1 MRERKHGKNYLL
13 ETYLNGLHEADDK
26 EIAVVNSDSG
36 VHTENATPTP
46 EVSAS
51 PANTDEP
58 PHTDGF
64 SQLNADAKTTCATEN
79 AGVNGNG
86 RRKSDRETKLLKE
99 HEGRKEYCE
108 AQKDTVPP
116 SGGASDPIEDAAPLG
131 GNVADQIE
139 MLEKVVTINKHI
151 QREEELLVR
160 LNAKIRRYQSDNPA
174 MTEEEVM
181 VALERVNGD
190 IATVNVEMEK
200 MEHELDMSNEML
212 VAKADIVK
220 QLSRELEAL
229 EMLSTCIRHE
239 MDDPSHVKSHT
250 EPVLYDAPS
259 TSRACQLR
267 NAVPSSTVAFVDP
280 QANPGRHNVLNEQI
294 NFYKNMLP
302 NINGCENVSLATMPV
317 PPTPYMND
325 NHVALGQVPQFFQKT
340 RADAGRMNALQT
352 SSDQRNLNTNAATMA
367 KCIKIGPKKLMA
379 LNRDQDSDTG
389 VSSLGEDASQIG
401 TLV

>member
-26 EIAVVNSDSG
+26 EITVVNSDSG

-58 PHTDGF
+58 PHTDSFTLPGD
-64 SQLNADAKTTCATEN
+64 LKPTTLLEN
-79 AGVNGNG
+79 ASGNG
-86 RRKSDRETKLLKE
+86 INRRKSDRETKLLRE

-108 AQKDTVPP
+108 VYGKTTVN
-116 SGGASDPIEDAAPLG
+116 SDGSNQIEDATNLDD
-131 GNVADQIE
+131 NVADQIE

-174 MTEEEVM
+174 MTEEEVYS
-181 VALERVNGD
+181 ALDRVNGD
-190 IATVNVEMEK
+190 IATVNNEMEK

-212 VAKADIVK
+212 VVKTDIVK
-220 QLSRELEAL
+220 QLSQELEAL
-229 EMLSTCIRHE
+229 EMLSTCIRQE
-239 MDDPSHVKSHT
+239 INEPNCVQIHT
-250 EPVLYDAPS
+250 EAVMHDAPS
-259 TSRACQLR
+259 TSRACQTR
-267 NAVPSSTVAFVDP
+267 NAVPSTVAYMDP
-280 QANPGRHNVLNEQI
+280 QANPDRNNVLNEQI

-302 NINGCENVSLATMPV
+302 NINGFEKASLATV
-317 PPTPYMND
+317 PLPPSYMMNMND
-325 NHVALGQVPQFFQKT
+325 NHVGLGQVPQFFQKHPT
-340 RADAGRMNALQT
+340 DVDRMNSLQT
-352 SSDQRNLNTNAATMA
+352 SSDQRNLNTNAATVA
-367 KCIKIGPKKLMA
+367 KCIKIGPKKLIG

-389 VSSLGEDASQIG
+389 VSSLGEDASQLG